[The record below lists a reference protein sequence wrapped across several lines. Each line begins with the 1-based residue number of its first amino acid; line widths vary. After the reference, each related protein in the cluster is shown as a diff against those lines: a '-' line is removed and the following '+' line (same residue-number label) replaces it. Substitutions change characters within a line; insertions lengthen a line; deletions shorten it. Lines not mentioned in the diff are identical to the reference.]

1 VQTLLPTETEVA
13 RRCPECGAPVEPPD
27 GLPNYEYGVGAV
39 GYQGCDECGSR
50 WRCLWH
56 EFDPPTVRSG
66 RLGTILRVTVAVA
79 LAGATLAGV
88 AVYAQS
94 HATSRLRP
102 VAALPV
108 VARHEAP
115 PRPAA
120 GDDTNAATSTDFRHA
135 FGPESAV
142 RSRLMQWLADA
153 QSSAQVDVDVQ
164 VSGYQQVAREA
175 EHALRAAR
183 WPQAA
188 AADVANLGRADASF
202 AAELDELHYGL
213 VYSPSFM
220 TQLASDNDALTRD
233 VTLVQRDLAA
243 TPAR

>member
-1 VQTLLPTETEVA
+1 MQTLLPTETEVA
-13 RRCPECGAPVEPPD
+13 RRCPECGAPVEPPT

-39 GYQGCDECGSR
+39 GYQGCDECGAR

-56 EFDPPTVRSG
+56 EPDPPSVRSG
-66 RLGTILRVTVAVA
+66 RVGTILRVTVAVA

-108 VARHEAP
+108 VARHEAT
-115 PRPAA
+115 RPATA
-120 GDDTNAATSTDFRHA
+120 DADSNAATSTDFRHA

-142 RSRLMQWLADA
+142 RARLMQWLADA
-153 QSSAQVDVDVQ
+153 QSAAQVDVDAQ
-164 VSGYQQVAREA
+164 VSGYQQVALEA
-175 EHALRAAR
+175 ERALRAAR
-183 WPQAA
+183 WPGAA
-188 AADVANLGRADASF
+188 AADVERLQRAAGSF
-202 AAELDELHYGL
+202 VDQVDLLHYGL

-220 TQLASDNDALTRD
+220 TQLTVDNDALTRD